1 MSFRK
6 FVFFVSLCLPVTVWA
21 AHPLVTD
28 DAGTQGKGNFQF
40 EVNGQYDHDKE
51 SGATSTGGQTAAT
64 LIYGVTD
71 TIDLAVGIPYLWIQ
85 EDEDSGQSSARE
97 NGFSDATIDVKLRL
111 WEKDGL
117 SFAIKPGL
125 SFPTGDDDKGLG
137 AGKIGYHFY
146 MIGMKEAGAWTFLA
160 NLGYIRNETD
170 LINCE
175 KDIWHVSFATMY
187 AVDEHWKIVANAIA
201 DRNADQDVNDNP
213 VSGLIGV
220 IYSPTKNID
229 LDLGVKA
236 GLTDAATDWTLL
248 AGTTIRF

>member
-1 MSFRK
+1 MSFYK
-6 FVFFVSLCLPVTVWA
+6 FVFLVSVCMPVTVWA

-28 DAGTQGKGNFQF
+28 DAGTQGKGNFQL

-51 SGATSTGGQTAAT
+51 SGATSTGGQAAAT
-64 LIYGVTD
+64 LTYGVTD
-71 TIDLAVGIPYLWIQ
+71 KIDLAVGVPYLWIQ
-85 EDEDSGQSSARE
+85 GDPGQSSSRE
-97 NGFSDATIDVKLRL
+97 NGFSDATMDVKLRF
-111 WEKDGL
+111 WEKDGM

-187 AVDEHWKIVANAIA
+187 AVDEHWKIVADVIA
-201 DRNADQDVNDNP
+201 DRNSEKDGDNDP
-213 VSGLIGV
+213 VSGIIGV

-236 GLTDAATDWTLL
+236 GLTDSATDWSLL
-248 AGTTIRF
+248 AGTTFRF

>member
-1 MSFRK
+1 MSFYK
-6 FVFFVSLCLPVTVWA
+6 FVFFVSVCLPVTVWA

-40 EVNGQYDHDKE
+40 EVNGQYDHDKG
-51 SGATSTGGQTAAT
+51 SGVTSTGGQTAAT
-64 LIYGVTD
+64 LTYGLTD

-85 EDEDSGQSSARE
+85 EDSGQSSARE
-97 NGFSDATIDVKLRL
+97 NGFSDATMDVKLRFF
-111 WEKDGL
+111 EKDGL

-125 SFPTGDDDKGLG
+125 SFPTVAEGKGLG

-146 MIGMKEAGAWTFLA
+146 MIGMKEVGAWTFLA

-170 LINCE
+170 LTNCE
-175 KDIWHVSFATMY
+175 KDIWHVSLATMY
-187 AVDEHWKIVANAIA
+187 AVDEHWKIVANAMA
-201 DRNADQDVNDNP
+201 DRNSDKDSDNHP
-213 VSGLIGV
+213 VSGIIGV

-236 GLTDAATDWTLL
+236 GLTDSATDWSLL
-248 AGTTIRF
+248 AGTTFRF